1 MIFFGKYNNFS
12 FFKTLKEFFSRIIWD
27 IKNVKNKQLNNSR
40 VLKVKNC
47 NFELENDFK
56 TINTS
61 INDIGNVLKKELT
74 KNRAFTKNT
83 WHNWYDWLIN
93 YIPEPI
99 KKTVRG
105 VENQIIGLLKIKDY
119 IQPKRVKHCTK
130 NEAFH

>member
-1 MIFFGKYNNFS
+1 MENIITFHFS
-12 FFKTLKEFFSRIIWD
+12 KLLKEFFSRIIWD
-27 IKNVKNKQLNNSR
+27 IKNVKNKQLNKSR

-47 NFELENDFK
+47 NFELENGFK

-61 INDIGNVLKKELT
+61 INDIGNFLKKELT

-105 VENQIIGLLKIKDY
+105 VEDQIISLLKIKDY